1 MADKT
6 DGADMTVGWIGIGNM
21 GWPMARNA
29 RQAGVDIVVYDVDQ
43 GRMGRFAEEFD
54 ARRAPTLKAL
64 AAMSDVI
71 VTIVPD
77 GKVVRQIC
85 FGEGDRLAGSFKP
98 GAIVIDMSSS
108 APTGT
113 RALGDELHRMGV
125 TLIDA
130 PVSGGTVGAEA
141 ATLSIMVGGSDEA
154 AIAKAMPVLKATG
167 KNIFRCGAL
176 GCGHAMKCLNNYL
189 SAVGLTA
196 ANEALVIGQK
206 FGLDPGTMIDIINV
220 SSGRNNS
227 TETKYHQR
235 VLNRKYGSGF
245 SAALMTKDVGIAAG
259 LAGDQEAFAPLLH
272 TLNEIWTQASAQLP
286 GVDHE
291 VTIEYYERANAT
303 RLKPGKKE

>member
-1 MADKT
+1 MAN
-6 DGADMTVGWIGIGNM
+6 MTVGWVGIGNM

-29 RQAGVDIVVYDVDQ
+29 RKAGIDVIVHDVDQ
-43 GRMGRFAEEFD
+43 GRMGKFAEEFD
-54 ARRAPTLKAL
+54 ARRAPTLQAL
-64 AAMSDVI
+64 AEASDVI

-85 FGEGDRLAGSFKP
+85 LGSGALGSGDRLAGSFKP
-98 GAIVIDMSSS
+98 GAIVVDMSSS

-113 RALGDELHRMGV
+113 RALGDELHRLGV

-130 PVSGGTVGAEA
+130 PVSGGTVGADA

-154 AIAKAMPVLKATG
+154 AIAKVMPVFQATG
-167 KNIFRCGAL
+167 KNVFRCGSL

-196 ANEALVIGQK
+196 ANEALVVGQK
-206 FGLDPGTMIDIINV
+206 FGLDPATMIDIINV

-235 VLNRKYGSGF
+235 VLPRTYGSGF
-245 SAALMTKDVGIAAG
+245 SAALMAKDIGIASG

-272 TLNEIWTQASAQLP
+272 TLNEIWQQASAQLP

-303 RLKPGKKE
+303 RLKPGRKT

>member
-1 MADKT
+1 M
-6 DGADMTVGWIGIGNM
+6 ADMTVGWIGIGNM

-29 RQAGVDIVVYDVDQ
+29 KRAGIDVVVYDVDQ
-43 GRMGRFAEEFD
+43 GRMGKFAEEFD
-54 ARRAPTLKAL
+54 AKRAPTLRAL
-64 AAMSDVI
+64 AETSDVI

-77 GKVVRQIC
+77 GKVVRRIC
-85 FGEGDRLAGSFKP
+85 FGDGDRLLDGMSP
-98 GAIVIDMSSS
+98 GKIVVDMSSS

-113 RALGDELHRMGV
+113 RELGDELLKHGII
-125 TLIDA
+125 LIDA
-130 PVSGGTVGAEA
+130 PVSGGTVGADA

-154 AIAKAMPVLKATG
+154 AIAKVMPVLQATG
-167 KNIFRCGAL
+167 KNVFRCGSL

-206 FGLDPGTMIDIINV
+206 FGLDPATMIDIINV

-245 SAALMTKDVGIAAG
+245 AAALMAKDVGIASG
-259 LAGDQEAFAPLLH
+259 LAGDQEAFAPLLN
-272 TLNEIWTQASAQLP
+272 TLNDIWTQASAQLP

-291 VTIEYYERANAT
+291 VTIEYYEKANAV
-303 RLKPGKKE
+303 RLKPGGKA

>member
-1 MADKT
+1 M
-6 DGADMTVGWIGIGNM
+6 ADMTVGWIGIGNM

-29 RQAGVDIVVYDVDQ
+29 KRAGIDVVVYDVDQ
-43 GRMGRFAEEFD
+43 GRMGKFAEEFD
-54 ARRAPTLKAL
+54 AKRAPTLRAL
-64 AAMSDVI
+64 AETSDVV

-77 GKVVRQIC
+77 GKVVRRIC
-85 FGEGDRLAGSFKP
+85 FGDGDRLLDGLSP
-98 GAIVIDMSSS
+98 GKIVVDMSSS

-113 RALGDELHRMGV
+113 RELGDELLKHGI

-130 PVSGGTVGAEA
+130 PVSGGTAGADA
-141 ATLSIMVGGSDEA
+141 ATLAIMVGGSDEA
-154 AIAKAMPVLKATG
+154 AIAKVMPVLQATG
-167 KNIFRCGAL
+167 KNVFRCGSL

-206 FGLDPGTMIDIINV
+206 FGLDPATMIDIINV

-227 TETKYHQR
+227 TETKFHQR

-245 SAALMTKDVGIAAG
+245 AAALMAKDIGIASG
-259 LAGDQEAFAPLLH
+259 LAGDQEAFAPLLN
-272 TLNEIWTQASAQLP
+272 TLNDIWSQASAQLP

-291 VTIEYYERANAT
+291 VTVEYYEKANAV
-303 RLKPGKKE
+303 RLKSGGKA

>member
-1 MADKT
+1 M
-6 DGADMTVGWIGIGNM
+6 ADMTVGWIGIGNM

-29 RQAGVDIVVYDVDQ
+29 KQAGIDIVVYDVDQ
-43 GRMGRFAEEFD
+43 GRMGKFAEEFD
-54 ARRAPTLKAL
+54 AKRAPTLRAL
-64 AAMSDVI
+64 AEMCDVV

-77 GKVVRQIC
+77 GKIVRQIC
-85 FGEGDRLAGSFKP
+85 LGEGDRLADGLKP
-98 GAIVIDMSSS
+98 GSIVIDMSSS

-113 RALGDELHRMGV
+113 RELGDDLHKLGV

-130 PVSGGTVGAEA
+130 PVSGGTVGAEK
-141 ATLSIMVGGSDEA
+141 ATLSIMIGGSDEA
-154 AIAKAMPVLKATG
+154 AIAKVESIFRATG
-167 KNIFRCGAL
+167 KNVFRCGSL

-206 FGLDPGTMIDIINV
+206 FGLDPATMIDIINV

-235 VLNRKYGSGF
+235 VLPRTYGSGF
-245 SAALMTKDVGIAAG
+245 SAALMAKDVGIASG

-272 TLNEIWTQASAQLP
+272 TLNDIWQQASAQLP

-303 RLKPGKKE
+303 RLKPGKKA

>member
-1 MADKT
+1 MADI
-6 DGADMTVGWIGIGNM
+6 TVGWIGIGNM

-29 RQAGVDIVVYDVDQ
+29 KRAGIDIVVYDVDQ
-43 GRMGRFAEEFD
+43 GRMGKFAEEFD

-64 AAMSDVI
+64 AEVSDVI

-77 GKVVRQIC
+77 GKIVRKVC
-85 FGEGDRLAGSFKP
+85 LGDGDRLADGFKP

-113 RALGDELHRMGV
+113 RALGDELHRLGV

-130 PVSGGTVGAEA
+130 PVSGGTAGADA

-154 AIAKAMPVLKATG
+154 AIAKVMPVFQATG
-167 KNIFRCGAL
+167 KNVFRCGSL

-196 ANEALVIGQK
+196 ANEALIVGQK

-220 SSGRNNS
+220 STGRNNS
-227 TETKYHQR
+227 TETKFHQR

-245 SAALMTKDVGIAAG
+245 SAALMAKDIGIASG

-272 TLNEIWTQASAQLP
+272 TLNEIWTQASEQLP

-291 VTIEYYERANAT
+291 VSIEYYERANAT
-303 RLKPGKKE
+303 KLKPGKKG

>member
-1 MADKT
+1 MADI
-6 DGADMTVGWIGIGNM
+6 TVGWIGIGNM

-29 RQAGVDIVVYDVDQ
+29 KKAGVDIVVYDVDQ
-43 GRMGRFAEEFD
+43 GRMGKFAEEFD
-54 ARRAPTLKAL
+54 AKRAPTLRAL
-64 AAMSDVI
+64 AEMSDVI

-85 FGEGDRLAGSFKP
+85 FGEGDRLADGFKP
-98 GAIVIDMSSS
+98 GAIVVDMSSS

-113 RALGDELHRMGV
+113 RALGDELHKLGV

-130 PVSGGTVGAEA
+130 PVSGGTVGADK
-141 ATLSIMVGGSDEA
+141 ATLAIMVGGSDEA
-154 AIAKAMPVLKATG
+154 AIAKVMPTLQATG
-167 KNIFRCGAL
+167 KNVFRCGSL

-196 ANEALVIGQK
+196 ANEALIIGQK
-206 FGLDPGTMIDIINV
+206 FGLDPATMIDIINV

-227 TETKYHQR
+227 TETKFHQR
-235 VLNRKYGSGF
+235 VLPRTYGSGF
-245 SAALMTKDVGIAAG
+245 AAALMAKDVGIASG

-272 TLNEIWTQASAQLP
+272 TLNDIWQQASAQLP

-303 RLKPGKKE
+303 RLKAGKKA

>member
-1 MADKT
+1 MADI
-6 DGADMTVGWIGIGNM
+6 TVGWIGIGNM

-29 RQAGVDIVVYDVDQ
+29 KRAGVDIVVYDVDQ
-43 GRMGRFAEEFD
+43 GRMGKFAEEFD

-64 AAMSDVI
+64 AEMSDVI

-77 GKVVRQIC
+77 GKIVRKIC
-85 FGEGDRLAGSFKP
+85 LGDGDRLADGFKA

-113 RALGDELHRMGV
+113 RALGDELHRLGV

-130 PVSGGTVGAEA
+130 PVSGGTAGADA
-141 ATLSIMVGGSDEA
+141 GTLSIMVGGSDEA
-154 AIAKAMPVLKATG
+154 AIAKVMPVFQATG
-167 KNIFRCGAL
+167 KNVFRCGSL

-196 ANEALVIGQK
+196 ANEALIVGQK

-220 SSGRNNS
+220 STGRNNS
-227 TETKYHQR
+227 TETKFHQR

-245 SAALMTKDVGIAAG
+245 SAALMAKDIGIASG

-272 TLNEIWTQASAQLP
+272 TLNEIWTQASEQLP

-291 VTIEYYERANAT
+291 VSIEYYERANAT
-303 RLKPGKKE
+303 KLKPGKKG

>member
-1 MADKT
+1 M
-6 DGADMTVGWIGIGNM
+6 ADMTVGWIGIGNM

-29 RQAGVDIVVYDVDQ
+29 KRAGIDVVVYDVDQ
-43 GRMGRFAEEFD
+43 GRMGKFADEFD

-64 AAMSDVI
+64 AEMSDVI

-77 GKVVRQIC
+77 GKIVRKIC
-85 FGEGDRLAGSFKP
+85 LGDGDRLADAFKP

-113 RALGDELHRMGV
+113 RALGDELHRLGV

-130 PVSGGTVGAEA
+130 PVSGGTAGADA
-141 ATLSIMVGGSDEA
+141 GTLSIMVGGSDEA
-154 AIAKAMPVLKATG
+154 AIAKVMPVFQATG
-167 KNIFRCGAL
+167 KNVFRCGSL

-196 ANEALVIGQK
+196 ANEALIVGQK

-220 SSGRNNS
+220 STGRNNS
-227 TETKYHQR
+227 TETKFHQR

-245 SAALMTKDVGIAAG
+245 SAALMAKDIGIASG

-272 TLNEIWTQASAQLP
+272 TLNEIWTQASEQLP

-291 VTIEYYERANAT
+291 VSIEYYERANAT
-303 RLKPGKKE
+303 RLKPGKKG

>member
-1 MADKT
+1 M
-6 DGADMTVGWIGIGNM
+6 ADMTVGWIGIGNM

-29 RQAGVDIVVYDVDQ
+29 KKAGIDIAVYDVDQ
-43 GRMGRFAEEFD
+43 GRMGKFAEEFD
-54 ARRAPTLKAL
+54 AKRAPTLKAL
-64 AAMSDVI
+64 AEMSDVI

-85 FGEGDRLAGSFKP
+85 LGADKPGEGDRLADGFKP
-98 GAIVIDMSSS
+98 GAIVVDMSSS

-113 RALGDELHRMGV
+113 RALGDELHRLGV

-130 PVSGGTVGAEA
+130 PVSGGTAGADA
-141 ATLSIMVGGSDEA
+141 ATLSIMVGGTDEA
-154 AIAKAMPVLKATG
+154 AIAKVMPVFQATG
-167 KNIFRCGAL
+167 KNVFRCGTL

-196 ANEALVIGQK
+196 ANEALIIGQK
-206 FGLDPGTMIDIINV
+206 FGLDPSTMIDIINV
-220 SSGRNNS
+220 STGRNNS

-245 SAALMTKDVGIAAG
+245 SAALMAKDVGIAAG

-272 TLNEIWTQASAQLP
+272 TMNEIWQQASTQLP

-303 RLKPGKKE
+303 KLKPGKKA

>member
-1 MADKT
+1 M
-6 DGADMTVGWIGIGNM
+6 ADMTVGWIGIGNM

-29 RQAGVDIVVYDVDQ
+29 KRAGIDVVVYDVDQ
-43 GRMGRFAEEFD
+43 GRMGKFAEEFD
-54 ARRAPTLKAL
+54 AKRAPTLRAL
-64 AAMSDVI
+64 AETSDVI

-77 GKVVRQIC
+77 GKVVRRIC
-85 FGEGDRLAGSFKP
+85 FGDGDRLLDGMSP
-98 GAIVIDMSSS
+98 GKIVVDMSSS

-113 RALGDELHRMGV
+113 RELGDELLKHGII
-125 TLIDA
+125 LIDA
-130 PVSGGTVGAEA
+130 PVSGGTVGADA

-154 AIAKAMPVLKATG
+154 AIAKVMPVLQATG
-167 KNIFRCGAL
+167 KNVFRCGSL

-206 FGLDPGTMIDIINV
+206 FGLDPATMIDIINV

-245 SAALMTKDVGIAAG
+245 AAALMAKDVGIASG
-259 LAGDQEAFAPLLH
+259 LAGDQEAFAPLLN
-272 TLNEIWTQASAQLP
+272 TLNDIWAQASAQLP

-291 VTIEYYERANAT
+291 VTIEYYEKANAV
-303 RLKPGKKE
+303 RLKPGGRA

>member
-1 MADKT
+1 MADT
-6 DGADMTVGWIGIGNM
+6 TVGWIGIGNM

-29 RQAGVDIVVYDVDQ
+29 RKAGVDIVVYDVDQ
-43 GRMGRFAEEFD
+43 GRMGKFAEEFD
-54 ARRAPTLKAL
+54 AKRAPTLKAL

-77 GKVVRQIC
+77 GKIVRQIC
-85 FGEGDRLAGSFKP
+85 FGSDGDDAGDRLAGAFKP
-98 GAIVIDMSSS
+98 GAIVVDMSSS

-113 RALGDELHRMGV
+113 RALGDALQKLGV

-130 PVSGGTVGAEA
+130 PVSGGTAGAEA

-154 AIAKAMPVLKATG
+154 AIAKVTPVFQATG
-167 KNIFRCGAL
+167 KNVFRCGTL

-196 ANEALVIGQK
+196 ANEALIVGQK

-220 SSGRNNS
+220 STGRNNS
-227 TETKYHQR
+227 TETKFHQR

-245 SAALMTKDVGIAAG
+245 SAALMAKDIGIASG
-259 LAGDQEAFAPLLH
+259 LAGDHEAFAPLLH

-286 GVDHE
+286 GADHE
-291 VTIEYYERANAT
+291 VSIEYYERANAT
-303 RLKPGKKE
+303 TLKPGKKA

>member
-1 MADKT
+1 M
-6 DGADMTVGWIGIGNM
+6 ADMTVGWIGIGNM

-29 RQAGVDIVVYDVDQ
+29 KKAGIDIVVYDVDQ
-43 GRMGRFAEEFD
+43 GRMGKFAEEFD
-54 ARRAPTLKAL
+54 AKRAPTLRAL
-64 AAMSDVI
+64 AEMCDVV

-77 GKVVRQIC
+77 GKIVRQVC
-85 FGEGDRLAGSFKP
+85 LGPKDAAGGDRLADGLKP
-98 GAIVIDMSSS
+98 GSIVIDMSSS

-113 RALGDELHRMGV
+113 RELGDDLHKLGV

-130 PVSGGTVGAEA
+130 PVSGGTAGAEA
-141 ATLSIMVGGSDEA
+141 ATLSIMIGGSDEA
-154 AIAKAMPVLKATG
+154 ALAKVASIFQATG
-167 KNIFRCGAL
+167 KNVFRCGSL
-176 GCGHAMKCLNNYL
+176 GCGHAMECLNNYL

-206 FGLDPGTMIDIINV
+206 FGLDPATMVDIINV

-235 VLNRKYGSGF
+235 VLPRTYGSGF
-245 SAALMTKDVGIAAG
+245 SAALMTKDIGIASG

-272 TLNEIWTQASAQLP
+272 TLNDIWQQASAQLP

-303 RLKPGKKE
+303 RLKPGKKT

>member
-1 MADKT
+1 MADI
-6 DGADMTVGWIGIGNM
+6 TVGWIGIGNM

-29 RQAGVDIVVYDVDQ
+29 KRAGVDIVVYDVDQ
-43 GRMGRFAEEFD
+43 GRMGKFAEEFD

-64 AAMSDVI
+64 AEMSDVI

-77 GKVVRQIC
+77 GKIVRKIC
-85 FGEGDRLAGSFKP
+85 LGDGDRLADGFKP

-113 RALGDELHRMGV
+113 RALGDELHRLGV

-130 PVSGGTVGAEA
+130 PVSGGTAGADA
-141 ATLSIMVGGSDEA
+141 GTLSIMVGGSDEA
-154 AIAKAMPVLKATG
+154 AIAKVMPVFQATG
-167 KNIFRCGAL
+167 KNVFRCGSL

-196 ANEALVIGQK
+196 ANEALIVGQK

-220 SSGRNNS
+220 STGRNNS
-227 TETKYHQR
+227 TETKFHQR

-245 SAALMTKDVGIAAG
+245 SAALMAKDIGIASG

-272 TLNEIWTQASAQLP
+272 TLNEIWTQASEQLP

-291 VTIEYYERANAT
+291 VSIEYYERANAT
-303 RLKPGKKE
+303 KLKPGKKG